1 MFCSFLNLY
10 LPDVF
15 RKKYQS
21 EKYENTARQFAQDHL
36 PLRLLHLLGAEVH
49 LGLHGGGLLL
59 LLHGDLGLG
68 DEDLGLDDVERD
80 DHRAPTGQPQPAL
93 GSNLLISAILE
104 KVSISLD

>member
-1 MFCSFLNLY
+1 M
-10 LPDVF
+10 F

-21 EKYENTARQFAQDHL
+21 EKYENIARQLALDHL

-68 DEDLGLDDVERD
+68 DEDLGLDDVGLD
-80 DHRAPTGQPQPAL
+80 AHQAPTGQPQPAL
-93 GSNLLISAILE
+93 GSNLLISAIFE

>member
-1 MFCSFLNLY
+1 MY
-10 LPDVF
+10 K
-15 RKKYQS
+15 KKYQS
-21 EKYENTARQFAQDHL
+21 EKYENIAQQFAQDHL

-68 DEDLGLDDVERD
+68 DEDLGLDDVGCD

-93 GSNLLISAILE
+93 GSNLLISAIFE
-104 KVSISLD
+104 KVSTSLD

>member
-1 MFCSFLNLY
+1 MC
-10 LPDVF
+10 
-15 RKKYQS
+15 KK
-21 EKYENTARQFAQDHL
+21 KYENIARQFAQDHL

-68 DEDLGLDDVERD
+68 DEDLGLDDVD

-93 GSNLLISAILE
+93 GSNLLISAIFE
-104 KVSISLD
+104 KVSTSLD